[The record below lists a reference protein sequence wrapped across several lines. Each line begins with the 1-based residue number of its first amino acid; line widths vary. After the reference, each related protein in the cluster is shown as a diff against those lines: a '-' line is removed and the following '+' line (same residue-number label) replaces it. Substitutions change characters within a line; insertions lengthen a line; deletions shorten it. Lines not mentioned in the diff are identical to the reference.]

1 MYVVTHNFHLIYFEH
16 KLKLEGEK
24 TNALIVECFFSF
36 VCTDQR
42 KKGPI
47 TRPSC
52 SISFDKTQMERH
64 PADIFHVSS
73 ILLPLCDA
81 PHNLHA
87 ERGA

>member
-1 MYVVTHNFHLIYFEH
+1 MTNDINSQFSFNYKF
-16 KLKLEGEK
+16 KLEGEQS
-24 TNALIVECFFSF
+24 NILIVECFSPLFF
-36 VCTDQR
+36 YTDQR
-42 KKGPI
+42 KKGPVI
-47 TRPSC
+47 RPSC

-87 ERGA
+87 KRGA